1 MDDDDAPAEVVP
13 RGYAWEA
20 RFERSWEQ
28 IQEDPR
34 TGRLKSTTAATQRA
48 RKARRDD
55 GLRGVRRG
63 MIRYAVLVV
72 DLSAAMAAT
81 DWSPARGE
89 AVAAVA
95 DAWIRA
101 FFDENPISQLA
112 VVALRDGVAELLS
125 TLSSSPRAHT
135 DALAA
140 AVTSGCYGDASLE
153 NGVRLAAAVLAPIPA
168 YGSREVLVLFGGL
181 ATCDPGDVQAAID
194 GLAADGVRAS
204 VVGIDAEVYI
214 LSRLASVTGGTYTV
228 ATAEV
233 HFGELLAAHVTPPPT
248 VGDGVPPTL
257 IRMGFP
263 ILRSLPA
270 PRPAFDDS
278 LAARRIGYV
287 CPRCEAWIA
296 HVPAECVL
304 CGLTLVSSPHLA
316 RSYHHLFPVAKFAER
331 PAAKAAAAAAASA
344 ASTASTAAAAASA
357 AAPQP
362 VGCFGCGR
370 PLQRDT
376 ALRLECARCG
386 HDFCLDCDTYVHESL
401 HNCPGCEVAGIE
413 QTSLLMGGGEGEGG
427 DAAPPP
433 AADAG
438 TDAALGAGEGGGA
451 AAETR

>member
-1 MDDDDAPAEVVP
+1 MDDDDAPAEVAP

-72 DLSAAMAAT
+72 DLSTAMAAT
-81 DWSPARGE
+81 DWSPSRGE
-89 AVAAVA
+89 AVAAAA
-95 DAWIRA
+95 DAWVRA

-112 VVALRDGVAELLS
+112 VVALRDGVAELLT

-181 ATCDPGDVQAAID
+181 ATCDPGDVRSAID

-233 HFGELLAAHVTPPPT
+233 HFGELLASHVTPPPT
-248 VGDGVPPTL
+248 VGDGMPPTL
-257 IRMGFP
+257 VRMGFP
-263 ILRSLPA
+263 VLRSLPA
-270 PRPAFDDS
+270 ARPALDDN
-278 LAARRIGYV
+278 LAARRVGYV

-316 RSYHHLFPVAKFAER
+316 RSYHHLFPVAKFSER
-331 PAAKAAAAAAASA
+331 PAAAAA
-344 ASTASTAAAAASA
+344 TASPTDGTTAATAPAAKTVPRSA
-357 AAPQP
+357 
-362 VGCFGCGR
+362 GCYGCGR
-370 PLQRDT
+370 ALRGDV

-386 HDFCLDCDTYVHESL
+386 QDFCLDCDTYVHESL

-413 QTSLLMGGGEGEGG
+413 QTSLLMVGE
-427 DAAPPP
+427 
-433 AADAG
+433 
-438 TDAALGAGEGGGA
+438 EGGGGVPPA
-451 AAETR
+451 MVVDAGAGAEGVGGGAGRASAGSR